1 MMPVTRYLFICP
13 QDSPS
18 GLREGIS
25 RQMKELDYGIEYDFY
40 SAESQE
46 DALRHVSLYC
56 DLHKDLDTCFVSC
69 GGDALTS
76 GIAGGLMGAGAGKS
90 LAVFDPGGADS
101 LAACSDGADFG
112 SIASLLAGTVKPIDM
127 IRVNNSYAVNA
138 CTFGLE
144 ELRSAGGL
152 FGSLSAAL
160 RRSFHSVKVSADGV
174 ALDTGAISVFA
185 AANGRYAPGRTFC
198 SPLSAIDDGK
208 LDLCI
213 LRNLSPARLQKAI
226 QMLAS
231 GSYAD
236 DPAFAGDF
244 ILRRDGSIEIESS
257 KEMTLYADTMP
268 VTDKH
273 FIIKNIPK
281 SVGLVVPGTPG

>member
-1 MMPVTRYLFICP
+1 MRENFRDVSQKRAVLFERIFVTVLLACFFVWISLIFLGKR
-13 QDSPS
+13 D
-18 GLREGIS
+18 S
-25 RQMKELDYGIEYDFY
+25 RQYDLFF
-40 SAESQE
+40 ARTE
-46 DALRHVSLYC
+46 DFL
-56 DLHKDLDTCFVSC
+56 
-69 GGDALTS
+69 
-76 GIAGGLMGAGAGKS
+76 
-90 LAVFDPGGADS
+90 
-101 LAACSDGADFG
+101 
-112 SIASLLAGTVKPIDM
+112 
-127 IRVNNSYAVNA
+127 
-138 CTFGLE
+138 
-144 ELRSAGGL
+144 
-152 FGSLSAAL
+152 
-160 RRSFHSVKVSADGV
+160 ADGV